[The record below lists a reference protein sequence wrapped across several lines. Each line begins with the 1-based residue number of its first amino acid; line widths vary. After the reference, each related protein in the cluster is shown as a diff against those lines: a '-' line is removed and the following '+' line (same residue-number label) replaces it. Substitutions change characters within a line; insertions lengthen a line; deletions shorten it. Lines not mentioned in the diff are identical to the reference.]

1 MNKEVLEE
9 QKKGII
15 SYINKKLS
23 KGETIISDVEHI
35 FTNKEIKYINQK
47 NKIVVPD
54 YNYHL
59 FATNK
64 RIIQCREMAHQDADG
79 LINKNNTLF
88 FSEYY
93 YNDIN
98 KIYTKTINLLSHKEK
113 TWSLT
118 LLGGLL
124 VQLTLLGVAGDM
136 FFGVTLSYLSLILM
150 LIGLI
155 ALLFSLVSNSM
166 KKDILFYVLAFNDN
180 TTLCVASK
188 NQENVYKF
196 VNVVQKKK
204 RFIKEKL

>member
-64 RIIQCREMAHQDADG
+64 RII
-79 LINKNNTLF
+79 I
-88 FSEYY
+88 
-93 YNDIN
+93 
-98 KIYTKTINLLSHKEK
+98 
-113 TWSLT
+113 
-118 LLGGLL
+118 
-124 VQLTLLGVAGDM
+124 
-136 FFGVTLSYLSLILM
+136 
-150 LIGLI
+150 
-155 ALLFSLVSNSM
+155 SM
-166 KKDILFYVLAFNDN
+166 
-180 TTLCVASK
+180 
-188 NQENVYKF
+188 
-196 VNVVQKKK
+196 
-204 RFIKEKL
+204 EKL